1 MNSKHRF
8 ILINR
13 IAIEFVLLNIVL
25 LSFLFFRLPNFSF
38 DDPNIVR
45 NIIGLA
51 AVYNVSWLFIILYI
65 RDNEFYFN
73 PDYRYLR
80 SLMISLFFFVGIV
93 ATLVILL
100 KMRSLARSSFI
111 LPIFIFS
118 FLNLIGHQFLLKFF
132 RKRGANLFSD
142 TLLLS
147 SGSELAKLDS
157 FRNFMLHHGYNIVG
171 CLEGQEGPLINGSDI
186 GIKGKIQELPEV
198 LNKHSIDEIFIATA
212 SLNADQ
218 ITESIKV
225 ADNFGVRVKLIP
237 ENPIMIAKNY
247 KAITMGDLAVFKLRQ
262 SPLDNF
268 SMTIAKRLFDFF
280 FALFAIILLSP
291 IYILIAIL
299 IFLDSRGPILYAP
312 YRKGEG
318 GKSFRCYK
326 FRTMSVNDNPLS
338 GTKST
343 IPNDP
348 RITSVGRILRKADL
362 DELPQFFNVL
372 KGDMSVIGPRPH
384 RINLQ
389 DHLRKHVSNYMVR
402 SYVKPGIT
410 GWAQVNG
417 WRGTMVTDEQK
428 NERVKHDLWYIE
440 NWSFWLDLKII
451 FLTLFGKHHKKA
463 F

>member
-8 ILINR
+8 ILVNR
-13 IAIEFVLLNIVL
+13 IAIEFVLLNVVL
-25 LSFLFFRLPNFSF
+25 LLFLYFRLPNFTF
-38 DDPNIVR
+38 DNSDMVG
-45 NIIGLA
+45 NIIGLVV
-51 AVYNVSWLFIILYI
+51 VYNVSWLFIILYI

-73 PDYRYLR
+73 PDYRYLK
-80 SLMISLFFFVGIV
+80 SLLISLFFFVGIV

-100 KMRSLARSSFI
+100 KMRSFARSTFI

-118 FLNLIGHQFLLKFF
+118 FLNLIGHEYLLKFF
-132 RKRGANLFSD
+132 RKRSANLFSD
-142 TLLLS
+142 TLLIS
-147 SGSELAKLDS
+147 SGSELAKLDR
-157 FRNFMLHHGYNIVG
+157 FKNFMAHHGYNIVG
-171 CLEGQEGPLINGSDI
+171 CLEGRQKPLINGNRN
-186 GIKGKIQELPEV
+186 GILGKISELPEV
-198 LNKHSIDEIFIATA
+198 LSKNSIDEIFIATA
-212 SLNADQ
+212 SLEADQ
-218 ITESIKV
+218 ISESIKV

-262 SPLDNF
+262 SPLDSFN
-268 SMTIAKRLFDFF
+268 MTIAKRLFDFF

-291 IYILIAIL
+291 LFILITIL
-299 IFLDSRGPILYAP
+299 IFLDSKGPIFYAP

-318 GKSFRCYK
+318 GKTFRCYK
-326 FRTMSVNDNPLS
+326 FRTMSVNDNPMN

-343 IPNDP
+343 VPNDP

-389 DHLRKHVSNYMVR
+389 NDFRKQVSDYMVR
-402 SYVKPGIT
+402 SYVKPGMT

-417 WRGTMVTDEQK
+417 WRGPTVTDEQK
-428 NERVKHDLWYIE
+428 NERVRHDLWYIE

-451 FLTLFGKHHKKA
+451 FLTLFGSHHKKA